1 MKLLKISTIN
11 IVLFLLLSFSACIED
26 VGRDNPLDP
35 VNGTPGLQ
43 LSGQVLTFYHPRNAI
58 PQASILVQPGNIIMI
73 SDEDGFFKFNNL
85 VPGTYTLYC
94 QAEGYQLDSAII
106 SIQNSSDHTF
116 LLDGLPQ
123 FEQIAIR
130 THHRSRWF
138 PLEEIYF
145 IEIETV
151 VSDPDGIG
159 DIQSVIC
166 EIPSMSF
173 SDTLQAE
180 IEAGKFSSTLFDSDL
195 PVASVHQ
202 LIGRQIY
209 LVVEDDFGTK
219 TSSDA
224 KFLTRIIEVTPILVA
239 PVELESIDSSIID
252 FQWERV
258 SVPYPATLKIEI
270 FQINQGIAF
279 KANEIINIPVR
290 DTKYT
295 YSQALSPGDYFWTI
309 NVVDEFDN
317 SSSSREGTFQIK

>member
-1 MKLLKISTIN
+1 
-11 IVLFLLLSFSACIED
+11 
-26 VGRDNPLDP
+26 
-35 VNGTPGLQ
+35 
-43 LSGQVLTFYHPRNAI
+43 
-58 PQASILVQPGNIIMI
+58 
-73 SDEDGFFKFNNL
+73 
-85 VPGTYTLYC
+85 
-94 QAEGYQLDSAII
+94 
-106 SIQNSSDHTF
+106 
-116 LLDGLPQ
+116 
-123 FEQIAIR
+123 
-130 THHRSRWF
+130 
-138 PLEEIYF
+138 
-145 IEIETV
+145 
-151 VSDPDGIG
+151 
-159 DIQSVIC
+159 
-166 EIPSMSF
+166 MSF

-224 KFLTRIIEVTPILVA
+224 QFLTRIIEVTLILVA

-317 SSSSREGTFQIK
+317 SSGSREGTFQIK